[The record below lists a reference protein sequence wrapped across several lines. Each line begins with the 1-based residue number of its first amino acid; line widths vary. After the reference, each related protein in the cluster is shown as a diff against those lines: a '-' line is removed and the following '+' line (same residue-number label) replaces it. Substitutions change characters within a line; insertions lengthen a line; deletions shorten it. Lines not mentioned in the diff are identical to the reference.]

1 MEDTEMDLVDH
12 MLERVG
18 DYTSDIDLYSKLRQR
33 LRRQYGGPHVNPLIF
48 ELDAVIDGHLHTEN
62 FALWNSVGVRE
73 GDPAIMIPVY
83 RVTEEIFMRA
93 REVCDTNMI
102 SGILL
107 HAAVLEYVGKCN
119 NLFDELLAMLD
130 ETHAAMNGK
139 VATA

>member
-1 MEDTEMDLVDH
+1 MDLVDQ
-12 MLERVG
+12 MLERIG

-48 ELDAVIDGHLHTEN
+48 ELDIVIDRHLHTEN
-62 FALWNSVGVRE
+62 FALWNSIGVYE

-102 SGILL
+102 SGILV

>member
-1 MEDTEMDLVDH
+1 MDLVDQ
-12 MLERVG
+12 MLDRVG

-33 LRRQYGGPHVNPLIF
+33 LRRQYGGPNTNALIF
-48 ELDAVIDGHLHTEN
+48 ELEVVIDGHLHTEN
-62 FALWNSVGVRE
+62 FALLNSIGVYE
-73 GDPAIMIPVY
+73 GDPAVLIPLN
-83 RVTEEIFMRA
+83 RVTEEIFMRG
-93 REVCDTNMI
+93 REVCGTNMI
-102 SGILL
+102 AGILL